1 MLTREQV
8 SCVIARAGETGPGG
22 LATADIVAD
31 HRPAAAGTA
40 ARAAGAFAR
49 LPGCEMV
56 LVPDGRGGYLA
67 FTRHGEC
74 FEIRPSRGR
83 RPVPPGAAEAC
94 AAALYARACAGY
106 PPSLARTSS
115 A

>member
-1 MLTREQV
+1 MLTLKPV
-8 SCVIARAGETGPGG
+8 SCVIARAGETGAGG
-22 LATADIVAD
+22 LAIADVVAD

-49 LPGCEMV
+49 LPGCEIF
-56 LVPDGRGGYLA
+56 LAPGRHGYLA
-67 FTRHGEC
+67 FTRRGEC

-106 PPSLARTSS
+106 PASLARTSS